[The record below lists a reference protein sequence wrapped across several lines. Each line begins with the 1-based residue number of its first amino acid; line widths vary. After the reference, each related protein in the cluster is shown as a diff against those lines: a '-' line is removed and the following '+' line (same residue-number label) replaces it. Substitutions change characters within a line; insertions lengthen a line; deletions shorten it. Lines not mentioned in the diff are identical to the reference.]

1 MEQNEIV
8 SQLDHLS
15 EPNVRGIVEAD
26 ASDVVSRELC
36 SNDTDHGPGV
46 VCGPDSFGYELCL
59 ECAVAA
65 VEQWL
70 ADPHHGPREILS
82 LEVLA

>member
-8 SQLDHLS
+8 SQLDSLS
-15 EPNVRGIVEAD
+15 ESNVRGIVEAD
-26 ASDVVSRELC
+26 ASDVASRELC

-46 VCGPDSFGYELCL
+46 VCGPQDFGYELCVS
-59 ECAVAA
+59 CAATA

-82 LEVLA
+82 LDVLA